1 MSTWPPNSPKERA
14 RLRAA
19 RRAHSCD
26 VKETRSGDQGIT
38 LNGQLIAV
46 DSIAKASA
54 HPEQMFLPFEEQEIV
69 LVAFWLWLHFG
80 P

>member
-1 MSTWPPNSPKERA
+1 MSDWPPNSPKERA

-26 VKETRSGDQGIT
+26 VKETRSGDHAIT
-38 LNGQLIAV
+38 LSGQLIALD

-54 HPEQMFLPFEEQEIV
+54 HAEQMFLPFQEQEM
-69 LVAFWLWLHFG
+69 G
-80 P
+80 R